1 MKKPFDKNGGYAIAI
16 TATLEEPNLLQIL
29 VEKLAEC
36 NLDFGYCFKQVQPG
50 WKAIETSSIEV
61 MVSGGI
67 QLSNKNELIDIPFV
81 TSFIFTCT
89 KTAKEKFDLT
99 WSHSLS

>member
-1 MKKPFDKNGGYAIAI
+1 MNKPSNKEGGSSIAI
-16 TATLEEPNLLQIL
+16 IATLEEPSLLQIL

-36 NLDFGYCFKQVQPG
+36 NVDIGYCLKQVQPG

-61 MVSGGI
+61 LASGGI
-67 QLSNKNELIDIPFV
+67 HVADKNDFTNTSFV
-81 TSFIFTCT
+81 TSFLFTCI
-89 KTAKEKFDLT
+89 KTVEGKYDLT

>member
-1 MKKPFDKNGGYAIAI
+1 MEKPFNKPDGYSIAI

-36 NLDFGYCFKQVQPG
+36 NVDYGYCFKQVQPG

-61 MVSGGI
+61 MVSGNI
-67 QLSNKNELIDIPFV
+67 HLSRGDGLTDISFI
-81 TSFIFTCT
+81 TSFVFTCT

-99 WSHSLS
+99 WSYSLN

>member
-1 MKKPFDKNGGYAIAI
+1 MKKPSNKKDGSAVAI

-36 NLDFGYCFKQVQPG
+36 NVDIGYSLKQVQPG

-61 MVSGGI
+61 LVSGGI
-67 QLSNKNELIDIPFV
+67 NFSDKNQPSNVPFV
-81 TSFIFTCT
+81 TCFLFTCV
-89 KTAKEKFDLT
+89 KTSEGKYDLT
-99 WSHSLS
+99 WSRSLS

>member
-1 MKKPFDKNGGYAIAI
+1 MKKPSNKKDGSSIAI

-36 NLDFGYCFKQVQPG
+36 NVDIGYSLKQVQPG

-61 MVSGGI
+61 LVSGSVNF
-67 QLSNKNELIDIPFV
+67 SNENDPMNVPFV
-81 TSFIFTCT
+81 TCFLFTCT
-89 KTAKEKFDLT
+89 KTTEGKYDLT
-99 WSHSLS
+99 WSRSLS

>member
-1 MKKPFDKNGGYAIAI
+1 MKKPSNKKDGSAIAI

-36 NLDFGYCFKQVQPG
+36 NVDMGYSLKQVQPG

-61 MVSGGI
+61 LASGGVRFFHKKDPI
-67 QLSNKNELIDIPFV
+67 KTPFV
-81 TSFIFTCT
+81 TCFLFTCV
-89 KTAKEKFDLT
+89 KTFEGKYDLT
-99 WSHSLS
+99 WSRSLS

>member
-1 MKKPFDKNGGYAIAI
+1 MKKPSNKGNGSAMAII
-16 TATLEEPNLLQIL
+16 ATLEEPDLLQIL

-36 NLDFGYCFKQVQPG
+36 NVDIGYSLQQVQPG

-61 MVSGGI
+61 LASGGI
-67 QLSNKNELIDIPFV
+67 HFSDKDDSTKTPFV
-81 TSFIFTCT
+81 TSFLFTCI
-89 KTAKEKFDLT
+89 KVPKGKYVLT

>member
-1 MKKPFDKNGGYAIAI
+1 MKKPSNKGNGSAIAI
-16 TATLEEPNLLQIL
+16 VATLEEPDLLQIL

-36 NLDFGYCFKQVQPG
+36 NVDIGYSLQQVQPG

-61 MVSGGI
+61 LASGGI
-67 QLSNKNELIDIPFV
+67 QFSNKNDSTRTPFV
-81 TSFIFTCT
+81 TSFLFTCIKPT
-89 KTAKEKFDLT
+89 KGKYDLT

>member
-1 MKKPFDKNGGYAIAI
+1 MKKPSNKGNGSAFAII
-16 TATLEEPNLLQIL
+16 ATLEEPDLLQIL

-36 NLDFGYCFKQVQPG
+36 NVDIGYSLRQVQQG

-61 MVSGGI
+61 LASGGI
-67 QLSNKNELIDIPFV
+67 DVSDKNDSAHTSFV
-81 TSFIFTCT
+81 TSFLFTCVKPT
-89 KTAKEKFDLT
+89 KGKYHLT

>member
-1 MKKPFDKNGGYAIAI
+1 MKKPSNNGNGSVIAI
-16 TATLEEPNLLQIL
+16 IATLEEPDLLQIL

-36 NLDFGYCFKQVQPG
+36 NVDIGYSLQQVQPG

-61 MVSGGI
+61 LASGGI
-67 QLSNKNELIDIPFV
+67 DVSDKNDSKHTSFV
-81 TSFIFTCT
+81 TSFLFTCIKPT
-89 KTAKEKFDLT
+89 KGKYNLT

>member
-1 MKKPFDKNGGYAIAI
+1 MEKPSNKNEGYSIAI
-16 TATLEEPNLLQIL
+16 HATLEEPNLLQIL

-67 QLSNKNELIDIPFV
+67 HLSNKNELLDIPFI
-81 TSFIFTCT
+81 TSFMFTCT

-99 WSHSLS
+99 WSYSLN

>member
-1 MKKPFDKNGGYAIAI
+1 MKKPSNKKDGSAIAI

-36 NLDFGYCFKQVQPG
+36 NVDMGYSLNQVQPG

-61 MVSGGI
+61 LASGGVYFFDKKGPI
-67 QLSNKNELIDIPFV
+67 KTPFV
-81 TSFIFTCT
+81 TCFLFTCI
-89 KTAKEKFDLT
+89 KALEGKYDLT
-99 WSHSLS
+99 WSRSLS

>member
-1 MKKPFDKNGGYAIAI
+1 MKKPSNKGNGTAII
-16 TATLEEPNLLQIL
+16 ATLEDPDLLQIL

-36 NLDFGYCFKQVQPG
+36 NVDMGYSLQQVQPG

-61 MVSGGI
+61 LASGGI
-67 QLSNKNELIDIPFV
+67 HFSNKNDSSRTPFV
-81 TSFIFTCT
+81 TSFLFTCIKPT
-89 KTAKEKFDLT
+89 KGKYGLT

>member
-1 MKKPFDKNGGYAIAI
+1 MKKPSNKGNGAAII
-16 TATLEEPNLLQIL
+16 ATLEDPDLLQIL

-36 NLDFGYCFKQVQPG
+36 NVDMGYSLRQVQQG

-61 MVSGGI
+61 LASGGI
-67 QLSNKNELIDIPFV
+67 DVSDKNDSAHTSFV
-81 TSFIFTCT
+81 TSFLFTCVKPT
-89 KTAKEKFDLT
+89 KGKYHLT

>member
-1 MKKPFDKNGGYAIAI
+1 MKKPSNKGNGSAII
-16 TATLEEPNLLQIL
+16 ATLEDPDLLQIL

-36 NLDFGYCFKQVQPG
+36 NVDMGYSLRQVQQG

-61 MVSGGI
+61 LASGGI
-67 QLSNKNELIDIPFV
+67 DFSDKNDSSRTPFV
-81 TSFIFTCT
+81 TSFLFTCIKPT
-89 KTAKEKFDLT
+89 KGKYNLT